1 MDRLNEIQTRLA
13 AIASELEGAS
23 GEVLTA
29 LESEVSQLTEERDA
43 IMHDVQTRQQLREAV
58 ANGTVE
64 ATIIETKEER
74 KMENTFTRDSREYR
88 NAWLNTIR
96 GVELSDVEQ
105 RAFAAAGSAIATE
118 TANDIM
124 TAVKQRAPLLQKM
137 TVIYSAV
144 SLSYYVEGTVNAAGD
159 HTENAAITAAADTLT
174 KVSLVPGEIVK
185 LIQISEAAKAMSV
198 DAFEKWIVEN
208 LADAIAAKINAKIIA
223 AITPSTAS
231 ATTYTA
237 ATVQALLGAVKGNV
251 SLICNRNTL
260 FTNLLPLQDNAKNS
274 LVSFAGGEASVYGCP
289 VLIDDGMADNVTV
302 AGDLSKAIAA
312 MGEDVNV
319 RNQYDIDTNS
329 YKYLG
334 VALFDVKVGIA
345 SAFAKIDSAS

>member
-1 MDRLNEIQTRLA
+1 MRIDEIEARKAEIRGILA
-13 AIASELEGAS
+13 SDAEFDVDA
-23 GEVLTA
+23 
-29 LESEVSQLTEERDA
+29 LTEEVRGLNEEA
-43 IMHDVQTRQQLREAV
+43 EKIKEEQRKAAELRNAV
-58 ANGTVE
+58 AP
-64 ATIIETKEER
+64 AIIKEIKENNMEER
-74 KMENTFTRDSREYR
+74 KMDNTFTRDSREYR

-144 SLSYYVEGTVNAAGD
+144 SLTYYVEGTVNDAAD

-174 KVSLVPGEIVK
+174 KIVLNPGEVVK
-185 LIQISEAAKAMSV
+185 MIQISEAAKKMSV

-223 AITPSTAS
+223 AITPSTAA
-231 ATTYTA
+231 ATSYTA
-237 ATVQALLGAVKGNV
+237 ANVQALLGAVKGNV

-260 FTNLLPLQDNAKNS
+260 FTKLLPLQDNAKNNI
-274 LVSFAGGEASVYGCP
+274 VSFAGGAASVYGCP
-289 VLIDDGMADNVTV
+289 VMIDDGMADNVTV

-312 MGEDVNV
+312 MAEDVNV

-345 SAFAKIDSAS
+345 SAFAKIASAS